1 MNPHVCFQV
10 SLLIKSTSAGW
21 LRTGKLFGAQMCF
34 HVHVKTQLPSVSLV
48 ALIESA
54 FERFL
59 LYVSLQVIIK
69 MSLCHES
76 LVTAGDRAGKRSIG
90 SLEKVIGILETYV
103 YPFMLYQELDSQE
116 ALPTLFI
123 VALVFLVSDGILD
136 YAVSL
141 DTRVK

>member
-1 MNPHVCFQV
+1 
-10 SLLIKSTSAGW
+10 
-21 LRTGKLFGAQMCF
+21 
-34 HVHVKTQLPSVSLV
+34 
-48 ALIESA
+48 
-54 FERFL
+54 
-59 LYVSLQVIIK
+59 

-123 VALVFLVSDGILD
+123 VALVFLVSDGILNN
-136 YAVSL
+136 AVSL
-141 DTRVK
+141 DTCVE